1 MRRSR
6 CGPLLPHP
14 LRLTH
19 ALLVFTYPSRS
30 LQVPSPPTPPSPLL
44 PPTPPPHPTPTPT
57 HPPPGLHGGGWA
69 AGIAARRDAAP
80 ARTWFAKRSPAR
92 FQLRC
97 GPCHCRARAVRC
109 HLPRI
114 SPCISL
120 HLHLPCI
127 SHACPSA
134 LQLPCISLCI
144 CPCIYP
150 CIYSASPMHLPC
162 VSPCI
167 CRLASALHLPCISL
181 YIAHAPVRHLVSAA
195 PHTHASS
202 TKTRSY
208 FGCTRLIM
216 GIRTLRYDDLIDAGG
231 LPLSEWVKVAQAD
244 ACPLSSLRLPT
255 HVPSRTSP
263 TPAQPTHPL
272 PRTCPA
278 SISQPHPAHPP
289 HTSAVIQVRPA
300 PPQPPAPADF
310 ARQLCSGTELE
321 LRFSSVLEAP
331 VLVVPQRYPGLL
343 SLATHGPSP

>member
-1 MRRSR
+1 MEEAGLRGSLHAATLLQLARGSPSAPQLDSNSAAGPATAALVR
-6 CGPLLPHP
+6 C
-14 LRLTH
+14 
-19 ALLVFTYPSRS
+19 AVI
-30 LQVPSPPTPPSPLL
+30 SPASPL
-44 PPTPPPHPTPTPT
+44 
-57 HPPPGLHGGGWA
+57 A
-69 AGIAARRDAAP
+69 
-80 ARTWFAKRSPAR
+80 
-92 FQLRC
+92 
-97 GPCHCRARAVRC
+97 
-109 HLPRI
+109 
-114 SPCISL
+114 SPCISIYPASPMHVHL
-120 HLHLPCI
+120 PCNSHASPFVSALASTLASTLHLPCT
-127 SHACPSA
+127 SHA
-134 LQLPCISLCI
+134 
-144 CPCIYP
+144 
-150 CIYSASPMHLPC
+150 SP
-162 VSPCI
+162 
-167 CRLASALHLPCISL
+167 RASAGSHLPCIC
-181 YIAHAPVRHLVSAA
+181 PVSPSTLLMHPSDTSSPLRRTPMHQVRRPGLTLGVLGLLVGLL
-195 PHTHASS
+195 P
-202 TKTRSY
+202 
-208 FGCTRLIM
+208 M

-343 SLATHGPSP
+343 GLATHDPSPYLHSGGQLSRSEPKGRLRRPCGPAEVAESAAFQRPG